1 MAGMNAT
8 ATSSTGES
16 SAAQS
21 SRGVRAVDLV
31 LAATAALSAWL
42 IFQVQPMIAKRIL
55 PWFGGGTAVWTT
67 VMLFFQSA
75 LFMGYLYAHLAT
87 HWLTPTRQIRFHV
100 FLLAA
105 AAMLAVILGV
115 LPADNWRPTNS
126 QQPAFHIL
134 VMLSAA
140 VGLPYLTLA
149 ATAPL
154 TQVWFARVHPGRSPY
169 RLYALSNAGSLAALL
184 SYPFLVEPNL
194 GVANQ
199 GAAWAALFA
208 LFAILCAWSGLA
220 SLRSSAASTPSNAA
234 TASASKQSEL
244 PADDSKR
251 PLQRFFWLALPAL
264 ASVVLL
270 AVTNHLCQDILSAP
284 LLWIAPMVVYL
295 LSFILTFDSDRWYRR
310 DVWLPLGAVA
320 SFAAAYMWQ
329 RRIHVPVGVLLAIN
343 LTLLA
348 SVCMICHG
356 ELVRMRPSAR
366 RLTAFY
372 LSIAA
377 GGALGGLLVGLAAP
391 LLLNDY
397 YELQLGVIA
406 VWLLAFV
413 LLLTDKTS
421 PFFDGGKGMVFKGL
435 LAMAAALVALG
446 ALMYVGVSRQWPGHI
461 AQNRN
466 FFGVLKVRYLRAE
479 SGEEYYGLTNGRIS
493 HGGQFKEPEHH
504 RVPMLYYHVDSGVG
518 KVLAQHDPQSPRR
531 VGVIGLG
538 AGTIAAYAEPKETF
552 RFYDINPQVLTY
564 AERIFTYL
572 DDARNRGAAIELIEG
587 DARLAL
593 ESEPPQ
599 NFDVLVLDAFNSDSI
614 PAHLLTLEAFELYL
628 RHLKD
633 PEGILAVH
641 ISSNHLELSP
651 VVRAAAERFQLDGIV
666 MEVPPDGTPATAAC
680 VWVLLGR
687 GAGRLTG
694 QGMGTP
700 LSEYAKDRPP
710 TNWTDDYSSL
720 LDVIAH

>member
-1 MAGMNAT
+1 MAGMNDA
-8 ATSSTGES
+8 AASSPRELPVSES
-16 SAAQS
+16 AGAA
-21 SRGVRAVDLV
+21 RTLNVA

-42 IFQVQPMIAKRIL
+42 IFQVQPMVAKRIL

-75 LFMGYLYAHLAT
+75 LFFGYLYAHLAT
-87 HWLTPTRQIRFHV
+87 RWLTPARQVRFHV
-100 FLLAA
+100 ALLAA
-105 AAMLAVILGV
+105 AAILAVILGV
-115 LPADNWRPTNS
+115 LPADSWRPIDN
-126 QQPAFHIL
+126 QQPTLHIL
-134 VMLSAA
+134 LMLAAA
-140 VGLPYLTLA
+140 VGLPYLSLA

-194 GVANQ
+194 GVAGQ
-199 GAAWAALFA
+199 GTAWASLFVLFA
-208 LFAILCAWSGLA
+208 LLCAWSGLA
-220 SLRSSAASTPSNAA
+220 SLRRRDGASQSDAAL
-234 TASASKQSEL
+234 ASASL
-244 PADDSKR
+244 PSDSAADERKR

-264 ASVVLL
+264 ASVALL
-270 AVTNHLCQDILSAP
+270 AITNHLCQDILSVP

-295 LSFILTFDSDRWYRR
+295 FSFILTFDSDRWYRR
-310 DVWLPLGAVA
+310 DVWLPLGAAA
-320 SFAAAYMWQ
+320 SFAATYMWQ
-329 RRIHVPVGVLLAIN
+329 HRIHVPLGILLAVN

-348 SVCMICHG
+348 SICMICHG
-356 ELVRMRPSAR
+356 ELVRLRPSAR

-377 GGALGGLLVGLAAP
+377 GGAIGGLLVGLAAP

-397 YELQLGVIA
+397 YELQFGVIA
-406 VWLLAFV
+406 VWLITFIMLV
-413 LLLTDKTS
+413 TDKTS
-421 PFFDGGKGMVFKGL
+421 PFFDGGKGMVFKSL
-435 LAMAAALVALG
+435 LTMAAAFVALCVF
-446 ALMYVGVSRQWPGHI
+446 MYVGASRQWPGHI
-461 AQNRN
+461 AQDRN
-466 FFGVLKVRYLRAE
+466 FFGVLKVRYLRADT
-479 SGEEYYGLTNGRIS
+479 GEEYYGLTNGRIS

-518 KVLAQHDPQSPRR
+518 KVLAQHDPQYPRR

-552 RFYDINPQVLTY
+552 RFYDINPQVLIY

-572 DDARNRGAAIELIEG
+572 DDARNRGATVEIVEG
-587 DARLAL
+587 DARLTL

-628 RHLKD
+628 RHLQD
-633 PEGILAVH
+633 PNGVLAVH

-651 VVRAAAERFQLDGIV
+651 VVRAAAEHFHLDGIV
-666 MEVPPDGTPATAAC
+666 LDIPPDDTPATAAT
-680 VWVLLGR
+680 VWILLSR
-687 GAGRLTG
+687 GAGRLSG
-694 QGMGTP
+694 QGVGAP
-700 LSEYAKDRPP
+700 LSEYAKDRPT

-720 LDVIAH
+720 LDVLAY